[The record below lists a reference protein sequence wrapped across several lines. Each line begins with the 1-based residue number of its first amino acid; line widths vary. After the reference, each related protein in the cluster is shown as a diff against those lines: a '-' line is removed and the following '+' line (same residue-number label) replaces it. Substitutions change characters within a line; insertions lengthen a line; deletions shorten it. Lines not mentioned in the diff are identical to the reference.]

1 MIWTFF
7 YIRLF
12 WFWRWRMP
20 FFDIA
25 ISSWEWHCPSLSPKW
40 RASFLSVDYWL
51 SRRETP
57 HPPDFQ
63 VSPGW
68 RTSPVELVN
77 SFPADFLGK
86 PERCPLTPWCL
97 RMQDPL
103 GTVSWVSPRSL
114 TPTRAW
120 QSLGGFL
127 GQYGGF
133 SPEILESFCFV
144 ALQRVYYTYTIV
156 PSHILDW
163 MIDMKIFRKH
173 PHFGTFFFDNI

>member
-1 MIWTFF
+1 MIWTVF

-86 PERCPLTPWCL
+86 PERCPFFPLVS
-97 RMQDPL
+97 QDARS
-103 GTVSWVSPRSL
+103 SWNR
-114 TPTRAW
+114 
-120 QSLGGFL
+120 QL
-127 GQYGGF
+127 GQ
-133 SPEILESFCFV
+133 PEKPYPNKGVAKLGWLLGAIWWFFPWNPGVILFCCFTKGI
-144 ALQRVYYTYTIV
+144 LYLYYST
-156 PSHILDW
+156 
-163 MIDMKIFRKH
+163 
-173 PHFGTFFFDNI
+173 